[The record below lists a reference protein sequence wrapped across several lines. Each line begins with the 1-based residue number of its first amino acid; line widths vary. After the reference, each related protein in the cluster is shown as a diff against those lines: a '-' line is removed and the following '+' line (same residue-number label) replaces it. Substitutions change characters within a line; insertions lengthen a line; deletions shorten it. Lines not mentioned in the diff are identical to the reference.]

1 MNAATHSAGSETG
14 SFCRASKARVLL
26 VATTDQDVR
35 LARVA
40 FCWSGVKGDQKPDQ
54 PSQMIVTLDH
64 LTNYLL
70 PMIFKVRT

>member
-1 MNAATHSAGSETG
+1 MS
-14 SFCRASKARVLL
+14 VWP
-26 VATTDQDVR
+26 V
-35 LARVA
+35 VA